1 MLQILPP
8 TSFHFKIDLCQL
20 HIRLLDAETDLSDY
34 ILIGSALMLL
44 FVIFFYLMMLQL
56 HRRRIAHQQEMHE
69 LTMQYERTLLQSQ
82 IEIQEQ
88 TFRNISQEIHD
99 NIGQVLSLAKLNLN
113 SLENVGQS
121 AEKINV
127 TEELLGKAL
136 SDLRDI
142 SRSLSGEKISEIGL
156 QNAIQNE
163 LRMIERITRMKCFF
177 NYDSFTP
184 QFSKEVN
191 TIIFRMVQEI
201 LNNIIKH
208 AKASKINVT
217 LTSNEQQTSIH
228 IKDDGTGFNPETLD
242 KVNTGIG
249 LGNIKKRCDLIHGIC
264 TINSKS
270 GGGTSVDIAVRH
282 DQKVNA

>member
-1 MLQILPP
+1 MLQVLPP
-8 TSFHFKIDLCQL
+8 TSFHFKINLCQL
-20 HIRLLDAETDLSDY
+20 HVCLLDAETNLSDY

-56 HRRRIAHQQEMHE
+56 HRRRITHQQEMHE

-82 IEIQEQ
+82 LEIQEQ

-177 NYDSFTP
+177 SYDSFIP
-184 QFSKEVN
+184 GFSKEVN

-208 AKASKINVT
+208 AKASKINVI

-228 IKDDGTGFNPETLD
+228 IKDDGAGFNPEALD

-264 TINSKS
+264 AINSKP
-270 GGGTSVDIAVRH
+270 GEGTSVDIAVRH
-282 DQKVNA
+282 DEKVSA